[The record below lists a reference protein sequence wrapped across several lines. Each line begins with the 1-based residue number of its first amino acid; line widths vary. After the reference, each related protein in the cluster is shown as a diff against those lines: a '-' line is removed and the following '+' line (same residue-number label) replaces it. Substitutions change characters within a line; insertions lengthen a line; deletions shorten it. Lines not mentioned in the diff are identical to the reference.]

1 MRNGRGFPESLS
13 LGISPLTMSYIVIE
27 DFVTRF
33 MEKAEKEEVTKEMM
47 VAISEE
53 LKNKY
58 VKLTYADVAEEL
70 QKFLKDR

>member
-1 MRNGRGFPESLS
+1 
-13 LGISPLTMSYIVIE
+13 
-27 DFVTRF
+27 